1 MPVKTKNIITTLLAI
16 VTIGGLT
23 AYALHLGH
31 NSTLISLSFT
41 IIAGLAGYR
50 IAKKG

>member
-1 MPVKTKNIITTLLAI
+1 MKKLKSPVLVTIVAI
-16 VTIGGLT
+16 ATIGGLC

-31 NSTLISLSFT
+31 NTTLISLSFT

-50 IAKKG
+50 IGKK